1 MICPNCGRENLE
13 GVKFCIDCGT
23 PLLTP
28 VSDEPVE
35 NIVEE
40 VETVSQQAEAEMH
53 EEKTPIDQPVFIAPA
68 PAEKVSEE
76 KVQPTVQVQPVT
88 DSRSLLTTAQYF
100 FLTVLFSSPVIGLV
114 FMFVWGCGR
123 PSNIS
128 LKRYSLAMLT
138 FRLVACFLSLL
149 GTIVT
154 LLGISGII
162 PGFSINLPFIG

>member
-1 MICPNCGRENLE
+1 MICPNCGKENEE

-23 PLLTP
+23 PLVP
-28 VSDEPVE
+28 VSAETVDHIP
-35 NIVEE
+35 EE
-40 VETVSQQAEAEMH
+40 VQIETQPAETEFH
-53 EEKTPIDQPVFIAPA
+53 EEKTPADQPVFIAPA
-68 PAEKVSEE
+68 PAEKVPEE
-76 KVQPTVQVQPVT
+76 KAQPTVQVQPVT

-100 FLTVLFSSPVIGLV
+100 FLTVLFSIPVIGLI